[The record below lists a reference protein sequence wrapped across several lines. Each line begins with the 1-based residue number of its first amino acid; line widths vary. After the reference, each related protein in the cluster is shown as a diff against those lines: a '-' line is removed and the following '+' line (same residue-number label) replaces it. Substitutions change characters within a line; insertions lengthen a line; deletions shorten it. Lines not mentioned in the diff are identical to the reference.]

1 MPALFDTI
9 ARRWR
14 APRSLRRSR
23 GRRSTFVAP
32 RDRLLARALR

>member
-14 APRSLRRSR
+14 APRLRRSR

-32 RDRLLARALR
+32 RDRVLARALR